1 MNIAD
6 IRALKPCYDPAKY
19 LPESWQGTAR
29 DILSI
34 ADCPAED
41 RLWVVLRSDWI
52 PAPVLRTFALWCA
65 REALKLLPAPNQRSV
80 AAYSVARRYV
90 KGTASAAELI
100 AAQAEAQNAANAAAC
115 AATTYAKRAAAAA
128 YETVAAAVEAAD
140 AQDAPRAKDP
150 LCVTLHV
157 RDAATAA
164 ARAATYVAVGAL
176 IAKDIETGDAKSAAA
191 YGESSAAAEAAANA
205 AREGQ
210 VATLLT
216 LL

>member
-6 IRALKPCYDPAKY
+6 IRALQPCYDPTKY
-19 LPESWQGTAR
+19 LPEAWQGTAR

-34 ADCPAED
+34 ADYPAED

-90 KGTASAAELI
+90 KGTTSAAELT
-100 AAQAEAQNAANAAAC
+100 AAWAEAHSVIQ
-115 AATTYAKRAAAAA
+115 TSSAAA
-128 YETVAAAVEAAD
+128 YEAVTEAVDAAD
-140 AQDAPRAKDP
+140 ALDAPRAEDP
-150 LCVTLHV
+150 QCVTRHV
-157 RDAATAA
+157 RDAATSA
-164 ARAATYVAVGAL
+164 ARAAACVARDRNA
-176 IAKDIETGDAKSAAA
+176 AADIEAD
-191 YGESSAAAEAAANA
+191 AAAEAAANA